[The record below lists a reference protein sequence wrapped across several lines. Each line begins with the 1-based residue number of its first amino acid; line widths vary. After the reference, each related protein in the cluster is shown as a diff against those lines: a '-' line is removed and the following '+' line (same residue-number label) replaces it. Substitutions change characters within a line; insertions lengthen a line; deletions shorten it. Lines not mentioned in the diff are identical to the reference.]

1 MEFVRTVDLH
11 RHVEASHSVV
21 SDASSSNENDDDTV
35 KDLRKETD
43 HKSDDDD
50 YKPEAF
56 DPETTAWSFWTKPI
70 NSTSVGACM
79 LKVEDSIIL
88 IGGLQVEQKLL

>member
-1 MEFVRTVDLH
+1 MDFVRTVDLH

-50 YKPEAF
+50 YKPEAE
-56 DPETTAWSFWTKPI
+56 PEPEPEKRK
-70 NSTSVGACM
+70 V
-79 LKVEDSIIL
+79 LKKRKAQSL
-88 IGGLQVEQKLL
+88 KQVRLKGSNDNVKCLLGVQH

>member
-1 MEFVRTVDLH
+1 MI
-11 RHVEASHSVV
+11 S
-21 SDASSSNENDDDTV
+21 SDRSQFKTNKTWENYQRYGKPAVLYDNILFIV
-35 KDLRKETD
+35 
-43 HKSDDDD
+43 DD

-70 NSTSVGACM
+70 NATSVGACM

-88 IGGLQVEQKLL
+88 IGGLQVERKLL